1 MAIQLINIGNVANDG
16 TGDDLREAMIKINQ
30 NFEEL
35 DLRDDEQTTASNLGF
50 GSYGI
55 FKDKLNYDL
64 RFKGLTAGTDVTISE
79 GEESLT
85 INADGGIK
93 TISIASDVNAV
104 DLADNAIVG
113 IKGGSNIDTTIID
126 GELRVSYTGPE
137 EVEDDLTPN
146 LGGNLIGN
154 NFNIQNCDTIQANN
168 FYGNFNGD
176 LNGTV
181 YGIDVRSINLTEF
194 DFGSS
199 FSPNIVSSLD
209 WFMYNNDVDFGS
221 FNTPTPID
229 SDFGTIIT

>member
-93 TISIASDVNAV
+93 TISLASGYSP
-104 DLADNAIVG
+104 L
-113 IKGGSNIDTTIID
+113 
-126 GELRVSYTGPE
+126 PE
-137 EVEDDLTPN
+137 VLKLT
-146 LGGNLIGN
+146 
-154 NFNIQNCDTIQANN
+154 
-168 FYGNFNGD
+168 
-176 LNGTV
+176 
-181 YGIDVRSINLTEF
+181 
-194 DFGSS
+194 
-199 FSPNIVSSLD
+199 
-209 WFMYNNDVDFGS
+209 
-221 FNTPTPID
+221 NTPCFVLIKIA
-229 SDFGTIIT
+229 IIFSYE